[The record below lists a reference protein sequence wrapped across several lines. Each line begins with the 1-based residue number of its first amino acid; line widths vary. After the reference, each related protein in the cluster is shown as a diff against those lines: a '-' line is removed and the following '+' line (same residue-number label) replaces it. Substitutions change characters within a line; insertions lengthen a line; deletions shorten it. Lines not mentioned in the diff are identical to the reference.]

1 MPTAP
6 AAAPPGTAATPAG
19 SPPTGFPSR
28 PDPSDPATE
37 VWTLVERA
45 QAGESE
51 AFGLIYDRY
60 LDTVFRFV
68 YFRVGNR
75 QLAEDLTS
83 DTFLRALKRIGSFTW
98 QGRDLGAWLVTIA
111 RNLVADHFKSGR
123 YRLEVTT
130 GDVLDADR
138 EDRGPEGSPEAAV
151 VDHITNVALLTA
163 VKQLNPEQQECIV
176 LRFLQGFS
184 VAETAR
190 AMGKNEGAI
199 KALQYRA
206 VRALA
211 RLLTGAASSPDLARD
226 DHFRDFATGRPVT
239 GARHGA
245 FLRVRPVVV
254 PARPDPWSDPEQR
267 RRPRPWY
274 AVHAA
279 AGRWDDRGRPAVTS
293 EREVPAVDSDLF
305 SRRRAE
311 RFAQL
316 LDEANGGR
324 RHHVRSR
331 RRRPARRARR
341 GRPAAPSPTA
351 RPSRWTPSSAP
362 ACGPCCVATAE
373 REGIGAADRGG
384 RAAPAPPRPPAG
396 AGCCRRST
404 ARRARARGAILVGV
418 AAGAIA
424 VSGISAASENAVPG
438 DALYGMKRS
447 TERAQLALAS
457 SDLSRG
463 QLFLDFARTRL
474 DEAATLRG
482 DRPASARCS
491 TTWTPTPARAYGC

>member
-1 MPTAP
+1 MTTFGYAERPTGLTGPTQRTPVNERLEHDAARAPRGEGARRVRNRSHHNETPPRPAVPGGNVKPAAGRLGAPSRPTMPAQGRRTGDTPATADPSAGETAILPAVPAADTAVLPKVPADPAP
-6 AAAPPGTAATPAG
+6 A
-19 SPPTGFPSR
+19 TGYPSR

-37 VWTLVERA
+37 VWALVERA
-45 QAGESE
+45 QAGEAE

-60 LDTVFRFV
+60 VDTVFRFV

-151 VDHITNVALLTA
+151 VEHITNVALLTA

-211 RLLTGAASSPDLARD
+211 RLLPDG
-226 DHFRDFATGRPVT
+226 FQP
-239 GARHGA
+239 
-245 FLRVRPVVV
+245 
-254 PARPDPWSDPEQR
+254 
-267 RRPRPWY
+267 
-274 AVHAA
+274 
-279 AGRWDDRGRPAVTS
+279 
-293 EREVPAVDSDLF
+293 
-305 SRRRAE
+305 
-311 RFAQL
+311 
-316 LDEANGGR
+316 
-324 RHHVRSR
+324 
-331 RRRPARRARR
+331 
-341 GRPAAPSPTA
+341 
-351 RPSRWTPSSAP
+351 
-362 ACGPCCVATAE
+362 
-373 REGIGAADRGG
+373 
-384 RAAPAPPRPPAG
+384 
-396 AGCCRRST
+396 
-404 ARRARARGAILVGV
+404 
-418 AAGAIA
+418 
-424 VSGISAASENAVPG
+424 
-438 DALYGMKRS
+438 
-447 TERAQLALAS
+447 
-457 SDLSRG
+457 
-463 QLFLDFARTRL
+463 
-474 DEAATLRG
+474 
-482 DRPASARCS
+482 
-491 TTWTPTPARAYGC
+491 